1 MSLIN
6 DALRRKDDA
15 KRNPGSTPASG
26 APMQPVHSA
35 PKSDASPFGPILLI
49 VIAIVVVLG
58 GWFLFK
64 GWRGQTTTVVTTP
77 PPVETPVLETVVS
90 QPETVVPPA
99 ASPTSPVT
107 NLIATT
113 TTEPASEPATDSP
126 DTNATVA
133 AEPVPPPPPLK
144 LQGIIFRLRNPTAM
158 INGKSLLVGES
169 VSGARV
175 TKIEKDQV
183 TLERD
188 GKTVILNLP

>member
-6 DALRRKDDA
+6 DALRRKEDA

-35 PKSDASPFGPILLI
+35 PKSDASPFGPVLLI

-64 GWRGQTTTVVTTP
+64 GWRGQTPTVVTTT
-77 PPVETPVLETVVS
+77 PPVETPVVETAVT
-90 QPETVVPPA
+90 QPENEMPPA
-99 ASPTSPVT
+99 ASPTPPVT
-107 NLIATT
+107 NLTVTT
-113 TTEPASEPATDSP
+113 TTEPASAPVTNSP
-126 DTNATVA
+126 DTDATVA
-133 AEPVPPPPPLK
+133 AEPEPRSPPLK

-188 GKTVILNLP
+188 GKTVLLNLP

>member
-1 MSLIN
+1 
-6 DALRRKDDA
+6 
-15 KRNPGSTPASG
+15 
-26 APMQPVHSA
+26 MQPVHSA
-35 PKSDASPFGPILLI
+35 PKSDASPFGPVLLI

-64 GWRGQTTTVVTTP
+64 GWRGQTPTVVTTT
-77 PPVETPVLETVVS
+77 PPVETPVVETAVT
-90 QPETVVPPA
+90 QPENEMPPA
-99 ASPTSPVT
+99 ASPTPPVT
-107 NLIATT
+107 NLTVTT
-113 TTEPASEPATDSP
+113 TTEPASAPVTNSP
-126 DTNATVA
+126 DTDATVA
-133 AEPVPPPPPLK
+133 AEPEPPSPPLK

-188 GKTVILNLP
+188 GKTVLLNLP

>member
-90 QPETVVPPA
+90 QPETEVA
-99 ASPTSPVT
+99 PTPPVT
-107 NLIATT
+107 NLTVTT
-113 TTEPASEPATDSP
+113 TTEPTSVPATDSP